1 MMWLASAFNYL
12 LKAATIDRRI
22 SGGNLEEYLDDE
34 ADNAKLCDEFIW
46 LLEILLF
53 NAMEKMIIMMWKMI
67 ISW

>member
-22 SGGNLEEYLDDE
+22 SGGNLEEYLDDD
-34 ADNAKLCDEFIW
+34 ADNAKLCEFIW
-46 LLEILLF
+46 LLGILLF
-53 NAMEKMIIMMWKMI
+53 HAMEKMIIMMWKMI